1 MRSFCQTTIYTYYY
15 GNYLAQTIISQEF
28 KNKNFIT
35 KKMQSIEP
43 LIASAIEN
51 GTEMRERVT
60 TKIRKY
66 HNFCSLSSE
75 KENGT
80 HLQISFPV
88 KMYFSRINIIDS
100 LKLHEEKY
108 GIVKHSIQ
116 KKNKKTHTVTLIL
129 KKNATIMNILKEIY
143 VAQAIKIME
152 HITTLIQ
159 KSDGCSSF
167 TVIFSEIESLERV
180 SVSHYVLFW
189 LHKAF
194 SLTRILHLLQRD
206 AFFLRFSI
214 F

>member
-1 MRSFCQTTIYTYYY
+1 MQT
-15 GNYLAQTIISQEF
+15 
-28 KNKNFIT
+28 
-35 KKMQSIEP
+35 IEP
-43 LIASAIEN
+43 LIVSAIEN
-51 GTEMRERVT
+51 GTEMREHVT

-75 KENGT
+75 KGNGT
-80 HLQISFPV
+80 HLKISFPL
-88 KMYFSRINIIDS
+88 KTCCSRADIADS
-100 LKLHEEKY
+100 LKLQQEKY

-116 KKNKKTHTVTLIL
+116 RKNKKVHTITLIL
-129 KKNATIMNILKEIY
+129 KKNTTIINILKDIY

-152 HITTLIQ
+152 HITTLIE

-167 TVIFSEIESLERV
+167 TVIFSEIETLERV

>member
-1 MRSFCQTTIYTYYY
+1 MQNIE
-15 GNYLAQTIISQEF
+15 LL
-28 KNKNFIT
+28 IT
-35 KKMQSIEP
+35 G
-43 LIASAIEN
+43 AIEN
-51 GTEMRERVT
+51 GTEMRERVI

-66 HNFCSLSSE
+66 HNFCTLSNE

-80 HLQISFPV
+80 HLQISFRV
-88 KMYFSRINIIDS
+88 KMCSDRRDIADS
-100 LKLHEEKY
+100 LKSYQEKY

-129 KKNATIMNILKEIY
+129 KKNATIMNLLKETFIT
-143 VAQAIKIME
+143 QAVKIME
-152 HITTLIQ
+152 YITNLIEES
-159 KSDGCSSF
+159 KGASSF
-167 TVIFSEIESLERV
+167 TVIFSEIESLKRV

-214 F
+214 Y